1 MVDIR
6 LDEDWRLTQAAT
18 GDAPVVTD
26 RDCILQDIRLESLT
40 QEGEL
45 FYDRDY
51 GWALLDFIQADDSEL
66 IRTAI
71 DTRIRKKLSRR
82 DYIDTTSIKTQI
94 TFSEETLTVRV
105 TFRFIANEQTYS
117 IITSLDRIR
126 VEVQDD

>member
-1 MVDIR
+1 MGDIR

-51 GWALLDFIQADDSEL
+51 GWSLLDFIQADDSEL

-117 IITSLDRIR
+117 LSLIHI
-126 VEVQDD
+126 

>member
-26 RDCILQDIRLESLT
+26 MDCILQDIRLESLT

-51 GWALLDFIQADDSEL
+51 GWSLLDFIQADDSEL

-94 TFSEETLTVRV
+94 TFSEETFTVRV

>member
-51 GWALLDFIQADDSEL
+51 GWSLLDFIQADDSEL

>member
-26 RDCILQDIRLESLT
+26 MDCILQDIRLESLT

>member
-26 RDCILQDIRLESLT
+26 MDCILQDIRLESLT

-82 DYIDTTSIKTQI
+82 DYIDTPSIKTQI